1 VVHKHVPL
9 ALEEVPMEVYLGQAE
24 LAALVDEYI

>member
-1 VVHKHVPL
+1 MVHKHVLL
-9 ALEEVPMEVYLGQAE
+9 ALEEVPMEIHLGQAE